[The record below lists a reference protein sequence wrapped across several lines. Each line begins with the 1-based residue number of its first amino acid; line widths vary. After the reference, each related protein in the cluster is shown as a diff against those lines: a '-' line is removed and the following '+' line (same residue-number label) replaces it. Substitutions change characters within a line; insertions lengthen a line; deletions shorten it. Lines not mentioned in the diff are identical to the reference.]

1 MNSGLLRIEGGKER
15 LTSSAGLSDLVFAE
29 KAGIPSTQ
37 NKSPVYIQ
45 VVKQVSII
53 TYMAAGRYLCVC
65 LGT

>member
-1 MNSGLLRIEGGKER
+1 MNSGLPRIEGGKER

-45 VVKQVSII
+45 VSII